1 MEISQLGRVDYLPTY
16 EAMQAFTAARRIQS
30 TQSIESTEFI
40 NKNRLYGNEHGDNQL
55 WICEHPAVYTQ
66 GLAGKVEHVLNA
78 GDIPVVHTNRGGQ
91 VTFHGPGQVV
101 AYPLLDL
108 KRAGYFV
115 KEYVY
120 RVEEAVIRTLAHFGV
135 TDHRVM
141 GAPGIY
147 VRV

>member
-1 MEISQLGRVDYLPTY
+1 MWIRQLGRVDYLPAH
-16 EAMQAFTAARRIQS
+16 EAMQAFTAAR
-30 TQSIESTEFI
+30 SIEFLD
-40 NKNRLYGNEHGDNQL
+40 KKGLYGNEHGDDQL

-78 GDIPVVHTNRGGQ
+78 GDIPVVQTDRGGQ

-135 TDHRVM
+135 TGHRVM